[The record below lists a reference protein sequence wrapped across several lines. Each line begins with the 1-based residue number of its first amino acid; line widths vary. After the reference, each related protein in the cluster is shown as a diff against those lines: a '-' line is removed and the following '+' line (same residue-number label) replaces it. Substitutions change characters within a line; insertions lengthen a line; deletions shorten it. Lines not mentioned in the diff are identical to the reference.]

1 MALKRDPK
9 RDKAFELFK
18 KSNGTITN
26 REIAKQ
32 LNVPE
37 KTISAWKSRDRWNAV
52 LQKDVCSTAKNICSS
67 TNKGGAPPGNKNA
80 VGNKGNSRASPPRGN
95 KNALKTG
102 EYETIFKDFLSE
114 EEKDIY
120 SSLSDDP
127 FFVLSEEIKLLK
139 IRQRRM
145 MQRIKDAEEGLNQ
158 EEIERLQQ
166 LRKVKEPTVID
177 GKVVTI
183 KRESLRDVQVSR
195 KLYRKIDNILAIEE
209 ALTRISNQLTKS
221 IKQLNELS
229 LTNGRVAL
237 MDVQKQKMVFETD
250 ILEHKASKLVLK
262 QGEQSKVQGLIDIG
276 QALIG
281 PIEEDEESDSGESV
295 EIID

>member
-1 MALKRDPK
+1 MARKRDPK

-18 KSNGTITN
+18 KSNGTVTN

-32 LNVPE
+32 LDVPE
-37 KTISAWKSRDRWNAV
+37 KTISAWKSRDKWNAV
-52 LQKDVCSTAKNICSS
+52 LQKDECST
-67 TNKGGAPPGNKNA
+67 TNKGGAPPGNQNA
-80 VGNKGNSRASPPRGN
+80 KGNRGNSRASPPPRN

-102 EYETIFKDFLSE
+102 EYETIFEDFLSD
-114 EEKDIY
+114 EEKEIY
-120 SSLSDDP
+120 SDLSEDP
-127 FFVLSEEIKLLK
+127 FSVLSEEIKLLK

-145 MQRIKDAEEGLNQ
+145 MQRIKSAEENLG
-158 EEIERLQQ
+158 EDEIERLQQ

-177 GKVVTI
+177 GKVVTV
-183 KRESLRDVQVSR
+183 KREALRDVQITR
-195 KLYRKIDNILAIEE
+195 KQFRKIDNILAIEE

-229 LTNGRVAL
+229 LSNGRVAL
-237 MDVQKQKMVFETD
+237 MEVQKQKMVFETE

>member
-1 MALKRDPK
+1 MARKRDPK

-18 KSNGTITN
+18 KSNGTVTN

-32 LNVPE
+32 LDVPE
-37 KTISAWKSRDRWNAV
+37 KTISAWKSRDKWNAV
-52 LQKDVCSTAKNICSS
+52 LQKDECSTANDDCST
-67 TNKGGAPPGNKNA
+67 TNKGGAPPGNQNA
-80 VGNKGNSRASPPRGN
+80 KGNRGNSRASPPSRN

-102 EYETIFKDFLSE
+102 EYETIFEDFLSD
-114 EEKDIY
+114 EEKEIY
-120 SSLSDDP
+120 SDLSEDP
-127 FFVLSEEIKLLK
+127 FSVLSEEIKLLK

-145 MQRIKDAEEGLNQ
+145 MQRIKSAEENLGE

-183 KRESLRDVQVSR
+183 KREALRDVQITR
-195 KLYRKIDNILAIEE
+195 KQYRKIDNILAIEE
-209 ALTRISNQLTKS
+209 ALTRISNQLIKS

-229 LTNGRVAL
+229 LSNGRVAL
-237 MDVQKQKMVFETD
+237 MEVQKQKMVFETE

-281 PIEEDEESDSGESV
+281 PIEEDEEVDSDESV

>member
-1 MALKRDPK
+1 MARKRDPK

-18 KSNGTITN
+18 KSNGTVTN

-32 LNVPE
+32 LDVPE
-37 KTISAWKSRDRWNAV
+37 KTISAWKSRDKWNAV
-52 LQKDVCSTAKNICSS
+52 LQKDECSTAKDECST
-67 TNKGGAPPGNKNA
+67 TNKGGAPPGNQNA
-80 VGNKGNSRASPPRGN
+80 KGNRGNSRASPPPRN

-102 EYETIFKDFLSE
+102 EYETIFEDFLSD
-114 EEKDIY
+114 EEKEIY
-120 SSLSDDP
+120 SDLSEDP
-127 FFVLSEEIKLLK
+127 FSVLSEEIKLLK

-145 MQRIKDAEEGLNQ
+145 MQRIKSAEENLG
-158 EEIERLQQ
+158 EDEIERLQQ

-177 GKVVTI
+177 GKVVTV
-183 KRESLRDVQVSR
+183 KREALRDVQITR
-195 KLYRKIDNILAIEE
+195 KQFRKIDNILAIEE

-229 LTNGRVAL
+229 LSNGRVAL
-237 MDVQKQKMVFETD
+237 MEVQKQKMVFETE
-250 ILEHKASKLVLK
+250 ILENKASKLVLK